1 MNAPKI
7 TSWLDA
13 LNAFEVANKPYVIAT
28 VIRAE
33 SPSSGK
39 PGDKAVI
46 SPDGDIFG
54 WIGGGCAQPV
64 VTKAV
69 ADVLSDGKPMIV
81 RISPSTGKTVTE
93 NGVRDVHMACHS
105 GGSIE
110 LLVEPRLQRRSVLLV
125 GATPVAKKLETVAPM
140 LSIPLVRFEDGID
153 PNGLFEVAVV
163 ATQGKKDKDGLKQ
176 ALRYTV
182 GKIYFIAS
190 SKKAK
195 KLKEQ
200 LIDDGVTESDIN
212 RICAPAGIEI
222 HAETA
227 DEIAVS
233 ILASIIK
240 DTREKVRELARTT
253 TGQVA

>member
-13 LNAFEVANKPYVIAT
+13 LNAFELANQPYVIAT

-81 RISPSTGKTVTE
+81 RISPSTGKRLPKMGYVTCTWR
-93 NGVRDVHMACHS
+93 VT
-105 GGSIE
+105 
-110 LLVEPRLQRRSVLLV
+110 LVEVLN
-125 GATPVAKKLETVAPM
+125 
-140 LSIPLVRFEDGID
+140 F
-153 PNGLFEVAVV
+153 
-163 ATQGKKDKDGLKQ
+163 
-176 ALRYTV
+176 
-182 GKIYFIAS
+182 
-190 SKKAK
+190 
-195 KLKEQ
+195 
-200 LIDDGVTESDIN
+200 
-212 RICAPAGIEI
+212 
-222 HAETA
+222 
-227 DEIAVS
+227 
-233 ILASIIK
+233 
-240 DTREKVRELARTT
+240 
-253 TGQVA
+253 

>member
-1 MNAPKI
+1 MRRVRGKGVTIDWFYPNRSVAGMSRCIQLIKPLVNEWHSAANLKEIEVCDFSQVNGAERHGAPKI

-13 LNAFEVANKPYVIAT
+13 LNAFEVAKTYVIAT

-140 LSIPLVRFEDGID
+140 LSIPLLRFEDGTD

-163 ATQGKKDKDGLKQ
+163 ATQGKRIK
-176 ALRYTV
+176 TV
-182 GKIYFIAS
+182 
-190 SKKAK
+190 
-195 KLKEQ
+195 
-200 LIDDGVTESDIN
+200 
-212 RICAPAGIEI
+212 
-222 HAETA
+222 
-227 DEIAVS
+227 
-233 ILASIIK
+233 
-240 DTREKVRELARTT
+240 
-253 TGQVA
+253 

>member
-1 MNAPKI
+1 MNIPKI

-13 LNAFEVANKPYVIAT
+13 LNAFELANKSYVIAT

-33 SPSSGK
+33 SPSSAK

-69 ADVLSDGKPMIV
+69 TDVLSDGNPLIV
-81 RISPSTGKTVTE
+81 RISPATGNRASE
-93 NGVRDVHMACHS
+93 DGVRNVHMACHS

-110 LLVEPRLQRRSVLLV
+110 LLVEPRRPRRKVLLV
-125 GATPVAKKLETVAPM
+125 GATPVADKLEIVAPI
-140 LSIPLVRFEDGID
+140 LSLPLVRLGDGTD
-153 PNGLFEVAVV
+153 LSESFEVAIV
-163 ATQGKKDKDGLKQ
+163 ATQGKKDKDALKKAIQ
-176 ALRYTV
+176 YST

-190 SKKAK
+190 PKKAK

-200 LIDDGVTESDIN
+200 LVDDGVLESDID
-212 RICAPAGIEI
+212 RVCAPAGIEI
-222 HAETA
+222 YAETT
-227 DEIAVS
+227 DEIVVS
-233 ILASIIK
+233 ILAGIIK
-240 DTREKVRELARTT
+240 DYRKELRHSPRTT
-253 TGQVA
+253 EQVA